1 VPVLLIVFG
10 VLAAGVLCVG
20 YGIAV
25 EHHWY
30 RVRRYRLDIL
40 PATAR
45 GPVSVLHV
53 SDLHL
58 LRRDRRLREFLAS
71 LPPCDVTVATGD
83 LLGEPEALDAVVA
96 ALDPIRGRLASLFVL
111 GSNDYFRPRPTN
123 PFRYF
128 RRHRPGRQRR
138 DVRRGRGT
146 ELAGRLEAV
155 GWTHLK
161 NVRGELDL
169 GGTTAEVAGMD
180 DPHIHR
186 ADLRTMTRRMPD
198 LFGLAVVHSPD
209 PAPELAALGWDL
221 VLSGHTHGGQVR
233 LPLVGALVTNSH
245 MPRRFASGLARIG
258 GAVLHT
264 SPGLGT
270 SRYAPFRFLCRPE
283 AAILELRPVTGEPG
297 PPGRPWRSTAT
308 ASRTPAS
315 AD

>member
-1 VPVLLIVFG
+1 MPLLVFG
-10 VLAAGVLCVG
+10 VLAAGLLCVL

-40 PATAR
+40 PASAPA
-45 GPVSVLHV
+45 PVSILHV

-58 LRRDRRLREFLAS
+58 LRRDRRLRRFLAS
-71 LPPCDVTVATGD
+71 LPRCDVTVATGD
-83 LLGEPEALDAVVA
+83 LVGEPEAVEEAVA
-96 ALDPIRGRLASLFVL
+96 ALAPVRGRLASLFVL
-111 GSNDYFRPRPTN
+111 GSNDYFRPRPLN

-128 RRHRPGRQRR
+128 RHHPGRRR
-138 DVRRGRGT
+138 PALRGRGT
-146 ELAGRLEAV
+146 ELASLLAAD

-161 NVRGELDL
+161 NVHGELDL
-169 GGTTAEVAGMD
+169 GGLAVEVAGMD

-186 ADLRTMTRRMPD
+186 ADLRVTPRRRPG

-221 VLSGHTHGGQVR
+221 ILAGHTHGGQVR
-233 LPLVGALVTNSH
+233 LPGVGALVTNSH
-245 MPRRFASGLARIG
+245 MPRRFAGGLARIG

-270 SRYAPFRFLCRPE
+270 SRFAPFRFLCRPE
-283 AAILELRPVTGEPG
+283 AAILELHPATDPDHTPG
-297 PPGRPWRSTAT
+297 APGSRA
-308 ASRTPAS
+308 ASRAGAS
-315 AD
+315 PD